1 MVVLAPLTT
10 HPFWADHRLSIYGY
24 GGVYLDRPWRLPVDA
39 LGAVPYFLSVG
50 NFRPLGRIYEWS
62 LDVVVLGL
70 VDLVGLPANIGLRL
84 VGLAAAVLL
93 TAAVVLLTRCVTS
106 RGPGPSMA
114 VALAPFAVG
123 AGFVAAGRMS
133 TTILFSGLYL
143 FTSALVLAVAA
154 WACVHVGAPRLGAR
168 GAVLGVL
175 AGAGIAGF
183 NELAC
188 LAVPLA
194 TVAVLLRARL
204 VIGVSWRDAGF
215 RFVGALWAGFL
226 PVFLPV
232 RAIIRANCA
241 AGGCYEGS
249 DVAVA
254 DAAATLPNRLVS
266 GLAPLMWRWAVEDR
280 GWPLGVAVAAFV
292 LLLLVAL
299 RIVRASAS
307 LAVLDRRQV
316 VALAGVAASV
326 IVLAAAMAS
335 LNVWV
340 QEYASFGRYGVG
352 WRDSALTAAGGGVLV
367 VALAGCARRRV
378 GMVVLPLLVVA
389 AAVSTAAN
397 AAYHDGAAAEALPF
411 LHNRIAQE
419 MADFDR
425 TAAGDARRCQLRA
438 SFLSTTSAEN
448 EARIDKILDVAAGQ
462 VAGRRFCSRAP
473 LRPGPVPLYR
483 VD

>member
-84 VGLAAAVLL
+84 VGLAAAILL
-93 TAAVVLLTRCVTS
+93 TFAVVLLTRCVTS
-106 RGPGPSMA
+106 RGPGMPSLA
-114 VALAPFAVG
+114 VTMAPFAVG

-154 WACVHVGAPRLGAR
+154 WACVHVGASRLGAR

-194 TVAVLLRARL
+194 TVAVILRARL
-204 VIGVSWRDAGF
+204 VIGVSWRDPGF

-226 PVFLPV
+226 PVLVPA

-280 GWPLGVAVAAFV
+280 GWPLGVAAVAFV
-292 LLLLVAL
+292 LLLLLAL
-299 RIVRASAS
+299 RVRAAE
-307 LAVLDRRQV
+307 LPVLDRRQV
-316 VALAGVAASV
+316 AALAGVAVSV

-340 QEYASFGRYGVG
+340 QEYASLGRYGVG

-367 VALAGCARRRV
+367 VALAAGGRRRA
-378 GMVVLPLLVVA
+378 GMVMLPLLVVT

-397 AAYHDGAAAEALPF
+397 AAYHDGAAAEVHPF

-419 MADFDR
+419 IADFDR

-438 SFLSTTSAEN
+438 SFLSTTSAGN
-448 EARIDKILDVAAGQ
+448 EARIDKILE
-462 VAGRRFCSRAP
+462 
-473 LRPGPVPLYR
+473 
-483 VD
+483 